1 MKKIL
6 IFIIILF
13 NLQAKSI
20 LNPIAY
26 KGISD
31 IVINQSTYLNEHI
44 NKIILSKVYIYPDY
58 ESTDLSEE
66 KEFLEKVVQEISKN
80 PKVVIINKDDVLTK
94 KYKSSYTLKLNFE
107 NLKFNYNFGL
117 KHEIYGSSE
126 LELFT
131 NESNSYSFSNYAPI
145 NLIWKIND
153 IFVIIM
159 LFGIIFL
166 GFITHKLLNKKYP
179 LYIGIVTMI
188 ILFLFSIY
196 FYIIL

>member
-1 MKKIL
+1 MEKIIKKIL

-31 IVINQSTYLNEHI
+31 IVTTQSTYLNEHI

-80 PKVVIINKDDVLTK
+80 PKK
-94 KYKSSYTLKLNFE
+94 FE
-107 NLKFNYNFGL
+107 F
-117 KHEIYGSSE
+117 YG
-126 LELFT
+126 
-131 NESNSYSFSNYAPI
+131 
-145 NLIWKIND
+145 
-153 IFVIIM
+153 
-159 LFGIIFL
+159 
-166 GFITHKLLNKKYP
+166 
-179 LYIGIVTMI
+179 
-188 ILFLFSIY
+188 
-196 FYIIL
+196 

>member
-31 IVINQSTYLNEHI
+31 IVTTQSTYLNEHI

-80 PKVVIINKDDVLTK
+80 PKVIIINKDDVLTK
-94 KYKSSYTLKLNFE
+94 KYKSSYTLNLNFE

-145 NLIWKIND
+145 SLIWKIND

-159 LFGIIFL
+159 LFGIIIL
-166 GFITHKLLNKKYP
+166 GFITHRLLNKKYP
-179 LYIGIVTMI
+179 LYIGTITTI

-196 FYIIL
+196 FYVIL

>member
-31 IVINQSTYLNEHI
+31 IVTTQSTYLNEHI

-66 KEFLEKVVQEISKN
+66 KEFLEKIVQEISKN
-80 PKVVIINKDDVLTK
+80 PKVVIIGKDDVLTK

-131 NESNSYSFSNYAPI
+131 NESDSYSFTNYAPI

-153 IFVIIM
+153 VFVIIM
-159 LFGIIFL
+159 LFGIVVL

-179 LYIGIVTMI
+179 LHIGITTITI
-188 ILFLFSIY
+188 IFLFSIY
-196 FYIIL
+196 FYVIL